1 MSGYILEGTIE
12 QPIANDVFYQL
23 SKIAYGEN
31 LRVKSTAVSKGTSV
45 KKIRIDAKG
54 ETVAVEAALNAT
66 KRCIAQLPK
75 MKIEITPLLSE

>member
-12 QPIANDVFYQL
+12 QPIASDVFYQL

-31 LRVKSTAVSKGTSV
+31 LSVKTTAVSKGKLV

-54 ETVAVEAALNAT
+54 ETAAVEAALHAT
-66 KRCIAQLPK
+66 KRCISQLPK
-75 MKIEITPLLSE
+75 LSIEITPHLSE